1 MQQPLTGS
9 FELIKRLNTAC
20 ILNMIRVKGSISR
33 ADIARVS
40 GLTPA
45 TVSNITAELI
55 GLGVIAETER
65 GESSGG
71 RKPVLLS
78 INKTAGYFGGIHI
91 GSTVLEAAVA
101 NMEAEILSS
110 SSAPIK
116 NASPDEAVRLGLQL
130 LEKAKNKA
138 GIKELSGIGISAH
151 GLVRSD
157 KGLMVFAPNLGW
169 SNVSI
174 GKMFAD
180 ECGLPVFVENDVRA
194 MALAESW
201 CGLAFGVK
209 DYVYLFIGPGIGG
222 AIVSGNEIYSGL
234 GGFAGEFGHIVVEP
248 DGPLCSCGNH
258 GCLQALASES
268 AVLSRYLKQKEK
280 KNITASCRSFNDV
293 MTMAK
298 SGDSDAVEEIL
309 RSVRYIGIEVGNIV
323 NALSPHLIVI
333 NGQMTQLSDIVMPAL
348 KKEAALHC
356 MKHSDTNTKIVFSP
370 LGSLASIKGAETCV
384 IKKCF
389 ESPMKFF
396 KG

>member
-9 FELIKRLNTAC
+9 FELIKKLNTAC

-33 ADIARVS
+33 ADIARES

-78 INKTAGYFGGIHI
+78 INKSAGYFGGIHI

-101 NMEAEILSS
+101 NIEAEILSS
-110 SSAPIK
+110 SSAPIA
-116 NASPDEAVRLGLQL
+116 NLSPEGVVKLGSQL
-130 LEKAKNKA
+130 LEKTKMEA

-157 KGLMVFAPNLGW
+157 LGQMVFAPNLGW
-169 SNVSI
+169 SNINI
-174 GKMFAD
+174 GDMFAQ
-180 ECGLPVFVENDVRA
+180 ECSLPVFVENDVRA

-209 DYVYLFIGPGIGG
+209 DYVYLFIGSGIGG

-248 DGPLCSCGNH
+248 NGPLCSCGNR
-258 GCLQALASES
+258 GCLQAFASES
-268 AVLSRYLKQKEK
+268 AVLNSYAERRGIQP
-280 KNITASCRSFNDV
+280 NSCSFDDII
-293 MTMAK
+293 AAAHADDK
-298 SGDSDAVEEIL
+298 IAVEEIM
-309 RSVRYIGIEVGNIV
+309 RSVKYIGIELGNIV
-323 NALSPHLIVI
+323 NTLSPHLIVI
-333 NGQMTQLSDIVMPAL
+333 NGWLTQLSDIVMPAL
-348 KKEAALHC
+348 KKEMSLHC
-356 MKHSDTNTKIVFSP
+356 MKHTAKNTKLVFSP
-370 LGSLASIKGAETCV
+370 LGNLASIKGAETCV

-396 KG
+396 KN